1 MRERWQQRG
10 GWASTRRWTGC
21 VRSLIIGLVLIAAGL
36 ALMTP
41 DRTRPG
47 PPILLPVALL
57 SRAK

>member
-1 MRERWQQRG
+1 
-10 GWASTRRWTGC
+10 
-21 VRSLIIGLVLIAAGL
+21 VRSLIIGLVLIAAVL